1 MNRVNSH
8 SMEKNMAKQKHTK
21 VKGFLNI
28 LCEVEIHVIRKAW
41 DE

>member
-1 MNRVNSH
+1 MV
-8 SMEKNMAKQKHTK
+8 KQKHSK

-28 LCEVEIHVIRKAW
+28 LGEAEIYAIPKAW